1 MYICIILEIQFFK
14 RFIEKNFLLDMYL
27 QPSKYVKQPLYH
39 VENSLIILYNQTF
52 LKDILLLANEVE
64 FDRNQM
70 QILLMEENLKNK
82 NLNFLTIQKK

>member
-1 MYICIILEIQFFK
+1 
-14 RFIEKNFLLDMYL
+14 
-27 QPSKYVKQPLYH
+27 
-39 VENSLIILYNQTF
+39 
-52 LKDILLLANEVE
+52 VE